1 MPTTQTNAKRDLSK
15 LKELFDNS
23 WGTPVTAAEGAPW
36 LENLGAKIYG
46 SNAAKQNAFDLMSK
60 MPENSWTPENLAAY
74 QRHMQRGAKSP
85 FSTVSDSVIELTKED
100 GKTSNIN
107 MNPLSTT
114 GQIAATDFKAHP
126 GKYLGT
132 ALNTGGAIAG
142 LLDNDKFGG
151 QLVTTAAGAV
161 IPKLLGMKLGPLAAY
176 NVAVGAGHLGSL
188 FDNLRAKKEREQAQ
202 QQYYGG

>member
-15 LKELFDNS
+15 LKELFNNN

-36 LENLGAKIYG
+36 LERLGAKIYG
-46 SNAAKQNAFDLMSK
+46 SDAAKQHAFDTLSMF
-60 MPENSWTPENLAAY
+60 PENSWTPENLAAY
-74 QRHMQRGAKSP
+74 QNHMRKGAKAP
-85 FSTVSDSVIELTKED
+85 FSTVSDSVIEVIGKD
-100 GKTSNIN
+100 GKSSNVN
-107 MNPLSTT
+107 VNPFSTT
-114 GQIAATDFKAHP
+114 GGIAATDFKAHP

-151 QLVTTAAGAV
+151 QLVTTAAGAI
-161 IPKLLGMKLGPLAAY
+161 IPKLFGMELGPLAAY
-176 NVAVGAGHLGSL
+176 NIAVGAGHLGSL
-188 FDNLRAKKEREQAQ
+188 FDNLRAKKEQERAQ